1 MHEEGIAK
9 LAGAIA
15 ERKKTVEII
24 NKLQKDLHNGKI
36 STTGF
41 YIEII
46 TMKED
51 LENGIILNNTQ

>member
-15 ERKKTVEII
+15 ERKKTVGII

-36 STTGF
+36 DITGF

-51 LENGIILNNTQ
+51 LENGII